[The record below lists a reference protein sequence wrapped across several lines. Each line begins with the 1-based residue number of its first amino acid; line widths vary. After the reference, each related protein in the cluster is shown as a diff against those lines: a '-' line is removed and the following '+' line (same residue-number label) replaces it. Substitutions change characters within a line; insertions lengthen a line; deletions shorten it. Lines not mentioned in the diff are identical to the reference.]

1 MKHTCS
7 APPRVVLAASCVCLW
22 LWSVASAVGTRMG
35 AMSRCILA
43 VYTSYKQY
51 ITVWTRERP
60 PVRVSCAILKN
71 RLTSAHLGL
80 DPAAGGSS
88 PRIAGSENIGRFVSD
103 PRCCTSPVQAVR
115 PRRAPTTLFDDARRA
130 SSNHLLPEPKTRTR
144 HYVALGGG

>member
-22 LWSVASAVGTRMG
+22 LWSVASAVGTRTG

-51 ITVWTRERP
+51 IAVWTRERP

-71 RLTSAHLGL
+71 RLKSAHLGL
-80 DPAAGGSS
+80 DPASRGLT
-88 PRIAGSENIGRFVSD
+88 
-103 PRCCTSPVQAVR
+103 CQ
-115 PRRAPTTLFDDARRA
+115 PTR
-130 SSNHLLPEPKTRTR
+130 LLPNSC
-144 HYVALGGG
+144 LGNGCFHLHP